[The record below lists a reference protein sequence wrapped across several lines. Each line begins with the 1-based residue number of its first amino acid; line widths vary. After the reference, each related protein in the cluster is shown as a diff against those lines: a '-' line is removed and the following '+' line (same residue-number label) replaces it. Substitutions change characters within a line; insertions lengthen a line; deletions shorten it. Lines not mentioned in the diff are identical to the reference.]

1 MITAGGQIPPLDPFF
16 NIFIPK
22 CHPSKANFTQTHHLM
37 NRSVRRHLDPYKKC
51 CLKIFE
57 LPVYPPGGLETVKK
71 LDFLGFWSN
80 FGWFFLHFNQS
91 NDEKST

>member
-22 CHPSKANFTQTHHLM
+22 CHPSKANFIQTHHLM

-51 CLKIFE
+51 FLKIFG

-71 LDFLGFWSN
+71 LDFLVRFWVC
-80 FGWFFLHFNQS
+80 FLHFNQS

>member
-22 CHPSKANFTQTHHLM
+22 CHPSKANFIQTHLLM

-51 CLKIFE
+51 FLKIFG
-57 LPVYPPGGLETVKK
+57 LPVCPPGGLETMKK
-71 LDFLGFWSN
+71 LDFLGFWSK
-80 FGWFFLHFNQS
+80 FGCFFAF
-91 NDEKST
+91 